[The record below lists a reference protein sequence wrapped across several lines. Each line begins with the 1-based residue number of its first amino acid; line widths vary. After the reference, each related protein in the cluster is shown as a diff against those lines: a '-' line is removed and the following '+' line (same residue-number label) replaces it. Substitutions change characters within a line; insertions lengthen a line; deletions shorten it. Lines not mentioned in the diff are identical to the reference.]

1 VEVIKVRLCKEQH
14 GRGRKAGTIGG
25 GAKVLCKPIPIP
37 SKMASRQAHPIAEF
51 RIDRGPACIFQP
63 PQIKDEGVAYL
74 E

>member
-1 VEVIKVRLCKEQH
+1 MERAAREGGEGC
-14 GRGRKAGTIGG
+14 TIGG

-51 RIDRGPACIFQP
+51 RIDRGPASILQS
-63 PQIKDEGVAYL
+63 PQIKDKGVVYL